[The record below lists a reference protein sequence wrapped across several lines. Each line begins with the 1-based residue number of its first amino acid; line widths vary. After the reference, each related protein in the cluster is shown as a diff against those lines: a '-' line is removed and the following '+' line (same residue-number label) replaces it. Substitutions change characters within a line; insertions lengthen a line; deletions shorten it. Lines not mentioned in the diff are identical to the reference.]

1 MINKL
6 MNVKEQVIG
15 LATDYMLIA
24 CCILS
29 VPACILARQIP
40 LKRMELVP
48 YVLTYG
54 SCNLTLIGIIFS
66 VLLGIKGSLINR
78 RMREYYPSL
87 VNQLY
92 WKVFQVTM
100 ASILT
105 VLLSIIILGV
115 EDWNTY
121 FKWAFNYL
129 LFVAF
134 SYMVLGTTFLLF
146 FFTQLM
152 IRDEKLEEETK
163 RVKKNIFDDL

>member
-1 MINKL
+1 
-6 MNVKEQVIG
+6 
-15 LATDYMLIA
+15 
-24 CCILS
+24 
-29 VPACILARQIP
+29 
-40 LKRMELVP
+40 
-48 YVLTYG
+48 
-54 SCNLTLIGIIFS
+54 
-66 VLLGIKGSLINR
+66 
-78 RMREYYPSL
+78 
-87 VNQLY
+87 
-92 WKVFQVTM
+92 M